1 MSRCTYLCFYIL
13 YCLMMACRLGRNM
26 QHFLIYHKQIV
37 MLEGIKY
44 EIYVEM
50 RQYNGMIF
58 NKIFKNNFLNE

>member
-1 MSRCTYLCFYIL
+1 
-13 YCLMMACRLGRNM
+13 MMACRLGRNM

-58 NKIFKNNFLNE
+58 NKIFKNNFLNEWTRDCQNLLEQNLC